1 MTYTKPI
8 NKLNPSACEW
18 HAWLSIYAVSQ
29 LEFQLLYT
37 PDHVSVEFF
46 DQDRAQE
53 FALEFGL

>member
-1 MTYTKPI
+1 MTYTKSI

-18 HAWLSIYAVSQ
+18 HAWLNIHAVSKLEYQ
-29 LEFQLLYT
+29 LSYT

-46 DQDRAQE
+46 DQDRADE